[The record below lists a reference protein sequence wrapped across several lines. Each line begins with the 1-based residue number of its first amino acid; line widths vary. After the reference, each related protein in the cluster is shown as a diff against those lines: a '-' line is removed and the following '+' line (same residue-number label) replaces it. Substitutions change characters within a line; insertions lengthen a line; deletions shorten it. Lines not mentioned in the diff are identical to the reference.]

1 MVFKNKRRPATR
13 EYTSNQL
20 DSELVI
26 RTLESCRKARTIDE
40 IAELMEVSRV
50 TIYNWLLGKNVPY
63 RKERFA
69 FIRLCEA
76 CKLKGLVA
84 EWNGMK

>member
-1 MVFKNKRRPATR
+1 M
-13 EYTSNQL
+13 SNRL

-26 RTLESCRKARTIDE
+26 RTLESCRKVRTIDE
-40 IAELMEVSRV
+40 IAKSMEVSRV
-50 TIYNWLLGKNVPY
+50 TVYNWLLGRTTPY
-63 RKERFA
+63 RKERLT
-69 FIRLCEA
+69 FIRLCVD